1 MSYKVIRELGRG
13 GTATVYL
20 VHASDDPSKQYAIKE
35 VNLEGMTRT
44 GKQACLG
51 EIEVMKQL
59 KHDNILR
66 VYESTLTGDMLRIRM
81 EYASKGS
88 LFDFIYD
95 QNKKRYLPEST
106 IIDIFTQI
114 CLAVK
119 YIHDRKILHRDIKPE
134 NILVCDNGIIK
145 LGDFGFARRLESTD
159 AKVRTRAG
167 TPLFTSPEMLMGL
180 RYSSPAD
187 IWSLG
192 CVLYELCSKKVPF
205 NGQNVDEV
213 SKSVRT
219 RRPKKI
225 PSFYSEDLRN
235 LVTDILTKNPRN
247 RPTIN
252 DILSRPILKYKVMAL
267 LGADIGT
274 LELAHT
280 VFHGIPSGETPEELK
295 EHLETIQLQLDR
307 DSTFIFMGRP
317 LKVPGETPQEKAD
330 YVEEFISEL
339 VPDLEISDLRQL
351 KREEMSSIEQH
362 AARLALQLDN
372 YKRKH
377 KLT

>member
-81 EYASKGS
+81 EYATKGS

-145 LGDFGFARRLESTD
+145 LGDFGFARRLESTG

-180 RYSSPAD
+180 RYSTPAD

-213 SKSVRT
+213 SKNVRT

-225 PSFYSEDLRN
+225 PSFYSDDLRN
-235 LVTDILTKNPRN
+235 LVTDILTKNPRK

-274 LELAHT
+274 LELAHS

-295 EHLETIQLQLDR
+295 ENLETIQLQLDR

-317 LKVPGETPQEKAD
+317 LKVPGATPQEKAD

-351 KREEMSSIEQH
+351 KRDEMSSIEQH

>member
-20 VHASDDPSKQYAIKE
+20 VHASNDPSKQYAIKE

-81 EYASKGS
+81 EYATKGS

-145 LGDFGFARRLESTD
+145 LKLAS
-159 AKVRTRAG
+159 
-167 TPLFTSPEMLMGL
+167 PLRPQLPKAL
-180 RYSSPAD
+180 YL
-187 IWSLG
+187 SL
-192 CVLYELCSKKVPF
+192 F
-205 NGQNVDEV
+205 
-213 SKSVRT
+213 
-219 RRPKKI
+219 I
-225 PSFYSEDLRN
+225 
-235 LVTDILTKNPRN
+235 LV
-247 RPTIN
+247 
-252 DILSRPILKYKVMAL
+252 
-267 LGADIGT
+267 
-274 LELAHT
+274 H
-280 VFHGIPSGETPEELK
+280 F
-295 EHLETIQLQLDR
+295 
-307 DSTFIFMGRP
+307 
-317 LKVPGETPQEKAD
+317 
-330 YVEEFISEL
+330 
-339 VPDLEISDLRQL
+339 
-351 KREEMSSIEQH
+351 
-362 AARLALQLDN
+362 
-372 YKRKH
+372 
-377 KLT
+377 

>member
-20 VHASDDPSKQYAIKE
+20 VHASNDPSKQYAIKE

-81 EYASKGS
+81 EYATKGS

-145 LGDFGFARRLESTD
+145 LGDFGFARRLESTG

-180 RYSSPAD
+180 RYSTPAD

-213 SKSVRT
+213 SKNVRT

-225 PSFYSEDLRN
+225 PSFYSDDLRN

-274 LELAHT
+274 LELAHS

-295 EHLETIQLQLDR
+295 ENLETIQLQLDR

-351 KREEMSSIEQH
+351 KRDEMSSIEQH
-362 AARLALQLDN
+362 AARLAFQLDN